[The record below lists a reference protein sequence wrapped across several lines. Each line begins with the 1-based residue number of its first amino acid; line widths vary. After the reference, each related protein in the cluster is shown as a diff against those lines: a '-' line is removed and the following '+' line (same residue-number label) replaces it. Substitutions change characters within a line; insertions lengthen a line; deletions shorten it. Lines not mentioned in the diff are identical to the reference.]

1 MTIKTLGESLLSSS
15 KKKAKKGQRLGQL
28 AGLAMIGM
36 NIANSNIRRQAMQRA
51 NEWNNSFTP
60 LKKMYEGEFAKINDA
75 KDEYKKR
82 SIDFHGGYKESF
94 YDDEVRRLTKL
105 ATGSP
110 TDKTLLPDQ
119 IEDIR
124 LRAVANMADEIKNY
138 ETRIEQYK
146 PYFNIDRD
154 AFLEELK
161 TFRTTGTKYIS
172 DDNLQ
177 KVLGRKFFASNEG
190 QSIKRKIN
198 LSDTEALV
206 VDIPQELYQALD
218 LSFLNA
224 LDGMKTRSIKV
235 SEAEIIPNAY
245 DTPEEIKILHNE
257 IIRNRSP
264 IKLDTKIVDAVVN
277 IFEEKTKDDE
287 DNPNFLEF
295 IPFSNSEGKVI
306 KVEVEDLRKI
316 LQETHSGGKANN
328 EEDPTDMLVSDWD
341 LYLKDVGMLTQAME
355 ADYISKNRNS
365 VVTNPMRRQWA
376 AIAAIEV
383 AKTFDVTFGKTGGFL
398 GWGSSMDVV
407 GYKGRKSQQDTP
419 PAAGGGQD
427 TPPAAGGEEGD
438 QKTGSEVFSATHLV
452 DDSGG
457 LNYTTLQATLQSRE
471 FIEASPEVQKQ
482 FFDNL
487 KSEHPNSVLEINQIM
502 FEFMEKEPIDNQM
515 DMLRLDGTKKSNQG
529 WLGPYTNDV
538 TGETITE
545 FSLGRP
551 GDTEDPFRPA
561 MIPTLNDEE
570 INFLVNLDPNTPVAE
585 WIETDLGQSIDR
597 KSREWY
603 EERTNNNLNP
613 FYNDDLLEELK
624 AKETSGGER
633 LLTGLGSVLWG
644 VADMF
649 HKNTDEQNIS
659 ILTDLEKSIK
669 ADTLPFGIPTLDS
682 SYNNINDELD
692 KFVLEYLDIDYSDIS
707 DNNVKISTR
716 ADANWRKQD
725 LDTKKNILREFDT
738 LFRQI
743 LTESQ

>member
-82 SIDFHGGYKESF
+82 DGFAGGYKESF
-94 YDDEVRRLTKL
+94 YDEEVGRLTKII
-105 ATGSP
+105 TGGS

-119 IEDIR
+119 IKDIR
-124 LRAVANMADEIKNY
+124 LQAVANMADEIKNY

-146 PYFNIDRD
+146 PYFDIDKD
-154 AFLEELK
+154 AFLEQLK

-190 QSIKRKIN
+190 QMIKRKIN

-235 SEAEIIPNAY
+235 SEAEIIPNGY
-245 DTPEEIKILHNE
+245 DTADEINILHNE
-257 IIRNRSP
+257 IIRNRSAT
-264 IKLDTKIVDAVVN
+264 KLANNTIDAVQSVLN
-277 IFEEKTKDDE
+277 KE
-287 DNPNFLEF
+287 DAKGNENPFFLDF

-306 KVEVEDLRKI
+306 KVKLEDLKKI
-316 LQETHSGGKANN
+316 LVETHSGGKANN

-341 LYLKDVGMLTQAME
+341 LYLKDVGIVTQAME
-355 ADYISKNRNS
+355 ADYIKRNRNS
-365 VVTNPMRRQWA
+365 VVTQPMRRQWA
-376 AIAAIEV
+376 GLAAVEV
-383 AKTFDVTFGKTGGFL
+383 AKTFDVTFGKTGNWIFGL
-398 GWGSSMDVV
+398 AGGSMDVV
-407 GYKGRKSQQDTP
+407 GYKGRKSQQYT
-419 PAAGGGQD
+419 PAAGG
-427 TPPAAGGEEGD
+427 EGD

-487 KSEHPNSVLEINQIM
+487 KIEHPNSVLEINQIM
-502 FEFMEKEPIDNQM
+502 FSFMEQEQEPIDNQM
-515 DMLRLDGTKKSNQG
+515 AMLRLDGTKKSNKG

-538 TGETITE
+538 TGETMTE

-633 LLTGLGSVLWG
+633 LLTGLASVLWG

-649 HKNTDEQNIS
+649 HKNTDEQNIN

-707 DNNVKISTR
+707 DNDGKISDR
-716 ADANWRKQD
+716 ANANWRKQD